1 MDNMMQV
8 GMAFGTL
15 LERILVDLKAKLEAK
30 LIKKSIILLLVGK
43 LAEVAKMLK
52 T

>member
-1 MDNMMQV
+1 MLGGSQV
-8 GMAFGTL
+8 DFWWIFG
-15 LERILVDLKAKLEAK
+15 AKLRAK
-30 LIKKSIILLLVGK
+30 LIKYSIILPLVGK